1 MSKDTVDHILVKDL
15 NFLCYLK
22 FTNDYRKTSDFEFP
36 FSDYHFPALAQK
48 VKSYIKYTSHF
59 LTKLKSLGK
68 LPQGAILCTIAVVG
82 LYSNITQREGLTG
95 LPRFLELRDNK
106 QISSDTLI
114 ALAAVALENNFFEFD
129 DKTFK
134 QVRGPAFGKKFAPPY
149 AILFIGS

>member
-1 MSKDTVDHILVKDL
+1 MSKDTRDQFLVKDP

-22 FTNDYRKTSDFEFP
+22 FTNYYRKTSDFEFP

-48 VKSYIKYTSHF
+48 VKSYIKYTNHF

-68 LPQGAILCTIAVVG
+68 LPQGAILRTIAIVG
-82 LYSNITQREGLTG
+82 LYSNITQRVGLTR
-95 LPRFLELRDNK
+95 LRRLLELRDNK

-114 ALAAVALENNFFEFD
+114 ALVAVVLENNFFEFD

-134 QVRGPAFGKKFAPPY
+134 QVRGPAIGIKFTPPY
-149 AILFIGS
+149 AILFIAA